1 MNSQIDSITKEFA
14 AAVRQRLAPHVKKII
29 LFGSR
34 ARGDYREGSD
44 YDFVVVVDERNNT
57 IRDQII
63 DLEVKIMDDR
73 DEFVTSLVYDQNEWE
88 YRKGFPIGLNILKD
102 GIEV

>member
-1 MNSQIDSITKEFA
+1 MNPKIDPVTKEFA
-14 AAVRQRLAPHVKKII
+14 AAVRQRLTSHVKKII

-44 YDFVVVVDERNNT
+44 YDFLIVVDQRSKRRKNAVLDASVEIMNNHYALAAY
-57 IRDQII
+57 I
-63 DLEVKIMDDR
+63 LW
-73 DEFVTSLVYDQNEWE
+73 DEDEWE
-88 YRKGFPIGLNILKD
+88 YKKGFPIGLNILKE